1 MVPRAFA
8 GFTFTCVTVPSEDVG
23 HSRMCTISD
32 FGPQV
37 PAPIGLK
44 VRRVF
49 GQTSYLRS
57 AALTWASVTTTPIRR
72 DSVTDQLQ
80 KYQAAHALNG
90 ETHLKSGLRLKMTS
104 VHFK

>member
-32 FGPQV
+32 FGRQV
-37 PAPIGLK
+37 PAPIGHK

-49 GQTSYLRS
+49 GQTSYLHS
-57 AALTWASVTTTPIRR
+57 AALTWASVTTLTHQTRQR
-72 DSVTDQLQ
+72 D
-80 KYQAAHALNG
+80 
-90 ETHLKSGLRLKMTS
+90 
-104 VHFK
+104 